1 VDSDGTQ
8 DLHHSMRRLPKRIS
22 HTCVPAVSVT
32 KPKLGSVDLASPPC
46 SSLRLILQQPYATP
60 DTRRMRYVRHDD
72 QPSDIIT
79 PSKHGTEFSSI
90 LASVFVFS
98 PLFSYISF
106 DTCFCHLFSD
116 SLLSSI
122 IPSARPGLS
131 FLFGYKHQWEA
142 LHVGHFPMVRT
153 RKTGYSLTAMSQA
166 LSVGFLF
173 NVVML
178 GLGCYLFAE
187 HMACQLTTRYESRFN
202 GPTQTGIECQQDM
215 LSGNDKSYT
224 GIWYVAVIAVLV
236 LKEDWVRGESRAWGR
251 DKGTPVVFALTGSG
265 PLHAEQTHPAHL
277 IARPLLL

>member
-1 VDSDGTQ
+1 
-8 DLHHSMRRLPKRIS
+8 L
-22 HTCVPAVSVT
+22 
-32 KPKLGSVDLASPPC
+32 
-46 SSLRLILQQPYATP
+46 
-60 DTRRMRYVRHDD
+60 
-72 QPSDIIT
+72 
-79 PSKHGTEFSSI
+79 F
-90 LASVFVFS
+90 FS

-106 DTCFCHLFSD
+106 DTCGLSFVQRFSFVI
-116 SLLSSI
+116 I

-131 FLFGYKHQWEA
+131 FLIGYKHLWEA

-153 RKTGYSLTAMSQA
+153 RKTGYSLTATRQA
-166 LSVGFLF
+166 HSVGFLF

-178 GLGCYLFAE
+178 LLGRYLFAE
-187 HMACQLTTRYESRFN
+187 HMACQLTTRYDSRFN

-236 LKEDWVRGESRAWGR
+236 LKGDWIGGESRAWGR